1 MIKETQMNEQS
12 SSELTNAYARIIRP
26 ILSKAMKARGLRSYE
41 TEFHTASRLY
51 TSLLKEYYEDNGNLV
66 ALSKEL
72 GVSYSGL
79 RRRVYLSSDVD
90 TSNGGKRSTATPDQT
105 EAAVARVKRA
115 KAVGT
120 TQYHAQLATEY
131 RENGISLGA
140 IAKGLGIAN
149 SSPLYYA
156 VQRHAKRTPDAA
168 ERTTWTAPAEL
179 NLDGANNT

>member
-1 MIKETQMNEQS
+1 MEEQS
-12 SSELTNAYARIIRP
+12 PNELTSTYAEMIRP
-26 ILSKAMKARGLRSYE
+26 ILTEAMKARGLRSYE
-41 TEFHTASRLY
+41 TQFHTASRLY
-51 TSLLKEYYEDNGNLV
+51 TALLKEYYENGGNLV

-79 RRRVYLSSDVD
+79 RRRVYLASSVD
-90 TSNGGKRSTATPDQT
+90 TSNGGKRSTATPEQT

-120 TQYHAQLATEY
+120 VQYHAQLATEY

-156 VQRHAKRTPDAA
+156 VQRHAKRV
-168 ERTTWTAPAEL
+168 
-179 NLDGANNT
+179 ANAQ

>member
-1 MIKETQMNEQS
+1 MDEQS
-12 SSELTNAYARIIRP
+12 LNELTNTYAEMIRP
-26 ILSKAMKARGLRSYE
+26 MLSEAMKARGLRSHE
-41 TEFHTASRLY
+41 TQFHAASRLY
-51 TSLLKEYYEDNGNLV
+51 TALLKEYHENGGNLV

-79 RRRVYLSSDVD
+79 RRRVYLYSATD
-90 TSNGGKRSTATPDQT
+90 TSNGGRRSTATQEQT

-120 TQYHAQLATEY
+120 LQYHAQLATEY

-156 VQRHAKRTPDAA
+156 VQRHDKRAA
-168 ERTTWTAPAEL
+168 
-179 NLDGANNT
+179 GAQ